1 MKEVQIE
8 SESDDL
14 DKLESKFLFEDSA
27 KISFEAAKIWCKEHG
42 GVLPAPEDLQQ
53 VFYARQKKE
62 NHNRFVSFTN
72 LSYWTD
78 KVVEDENG
86 VVDNTKAVVF
96 NMKEGKTEI
105 VDKSEVIHVARAAK
119 KSQTAYSE
127 GNESKQ

>member
-1 MKEVQIE
+1 
-8 SESDDL
+8 
-14 DKLESKFLFEDSA
+14 
-27 KISFEAAKIWCKEHG
+27 
-42 GVLPAPEDLQQ
+42 LQQ

>member
-42 GVLPAPEDLQQ
+42 GVRPAPEDLQQ

-86 VVDNTKAVVF
+86 VVDNTKAVVL

-105 VDKSEVIHVARAAK
+105 VDK
-119 KSQTAYSE
+119 
-127 GNESKQ
+127 